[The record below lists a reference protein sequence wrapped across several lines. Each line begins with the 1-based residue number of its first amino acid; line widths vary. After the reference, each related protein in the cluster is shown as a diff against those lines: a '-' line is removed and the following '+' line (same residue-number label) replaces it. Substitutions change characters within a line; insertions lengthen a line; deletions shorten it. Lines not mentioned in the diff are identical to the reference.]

1 VNGQGSSKGGKGY
14 PGPTRGDPLW
24 KIWRRKTIGRTGQ
37 PSFIWKMVTKP
48 EMKMEYE
55 VSMTDQSPMTIP
67 TNCGAIVLRLDYT
80 GTRLFTGGKVGNVE
94 I

>member
-1 VNGQGSSKGGKGY
+1 
-14 PGPTRGDPLW
+14 
-24 KIWRRKTIGRTGQ
+24 
-37 PSFIWKMVTKP
+37 MVTKP